1 MTEKFLTLFTYKPIV
16 ILILHV
22 TDELIIVQLSTFS
35 HRLNVLQRDFALEIM
50 IFNIRK
56 VMCSQK
62 KISCLFY
69 VEAVE
74 FDNLHRE
81 HNMFIFLKL
90 ILDFNILLKVEVIVP

>member
-16 ILILHV
+16 ILILYV

-35 HRLNVLQRDFALEIM
+35 HRLDVLQRDFALEIM
-50 IFNIRK
+50 IFNICK

>member
-1 MTEKFLTLFTYKPIV
+1 MTEKFLTLFTDKPIV

-22 TDELIIVQLSTFS
+22 ADELIIIQLSTFS

-50 IFNIRK
+50 IFNICQ
-56 VMCSQK
+56 VMRGQK

-69 VEAVE
+69 IESVE

-81 HNMFIFLKL
+81 NNVFIFLKL
-90 ILDFNILLKVEVIVP
+90 ILDFNILLKVEVIVS